1 MIKVITYFLKIS
13 ILSVIMIAQASAG
26 GGRRNGT
33 AGAQELLIPV
43 GARGLAF
50 NGAYLSGLKGVEAIF
65 YNPAGLAASNLSS
78 EAMFSY
84 MNYIADI
91 GVSYAA
97 IGTQFEGFGSLGLSI
112 KSIDF
117 GDILQTTTQNPYG
130 TGSTFSPTFVTVGIT
145 YANSLTDRIQ
155 VGVTGN
161 LISENIISTSAT
173 GIAFNVGVQYSNV
186 VDISGLNFG
195 VVLKNFGGQITF
207 DGPDLLRQADAI
219 NTLRGQQFYKIDGA
233 KFELPS
239 QVQLG
244 ISYKK
249 NINEDYRFLVIG
261 SFDNNNFSNDDYKIA
276 GEFAF
281 QETFFLRGGYS
292 YMASPSGQ
300 EEEQLFG
307 STFGAGF
314 NVNTGIDITVD
325 YAYRSA
331 KYFEANHVFT
341 IKLGIE

>member
-26 GGRRNGT
+26 GGRRNRT

-261 SFDNNNFSNDDYKIA
+261 SFDNNNFSNNDYKIA

>member
-1 MIKVITYFLKIS
+1 MIKAFTFLLKVSVI
-13 ILSVIMIAQASAG
+13 SVIMIAELFAG

-50 NGAYLSGLKGVEAIF
+50 NGAYLAGLDGVEAIF

-91 GVSYAA
+91 GISYAA
-97 IGTQFEGFGSLGLSI
+97 VATSFEGFGSIGLSI
-112 KSIDF
+112 KSMDF
-117 GDILQTTTQNPYG
+117 GDIPETTVQAPYG

-155 VGVTGN
+155 IGITGN
-161 LISENIISTSAT
+161 VVTENIISTSAT
-173 GIAFNVGVQYSNV
+173 GVAFNFGVQYSNV
-186 VDISGLNFG
+186 VDITGLKFG
-195 VVLKNFGGQITF
+195 VVLKNFGAPMTF
-207 DGPDLLRQADAI
+207 DGPDLIRQAQAI
-219 NTLRGQQFYKIDGA
+219 STLRGLQFYKIDGA
-233 KFELPS
+233 EFELPS
-239 QVQLG
+239 QVMIG
-244 ISYKK
+244 VAYERNISD
-249 NINEDYRFLVIG
+249 DYRFLLMG
-261 SFDNNNFSNDDYKIA
+261 AFENNNFSNDDYKIG

-292 YMASPSGQ
+292 YMPSPSSL

-314 NVNTGIDITVD
+314 KVNAGIDITVD
-325 YAYRSA
+325 YAYRYA
-331 KYFEANHVFT
+331 RYFEANHIFSM
-341 IKLGIE
+341 KLGID

>member
-1 MIKVITYFLKIS
+1 MIKVYTYFLKIS
-13 ILSVIMIAQASAG
+13 VLSVIMIAEMFAG
-26 GGRRNGT
+26 GGRRNGS

-50 NGAYLSGLKGVEAIF
+50 NGANLASLEGVESIF

-97 IGTQFEGFGSLGLSI
+97 IATSFEGFGSLGLSI

-117 GDILQTTTQNPYG
+117 GDILETTTQNPYG

-155 VGVTGN
+155 VGITAN
-161 LISENIISTSAT
+161 LISENIISTSAS
-173 GIAFNVGVQYSNV
+173 GMAFNIGVQYSNV
-186 VDISGLNFG
+186 VDISGLKFG
-195 VVLKNFGGQITF
+195 VVLKNFGPQIAF
-207 DGPDLLRQADAI
+207 DGADLIRQAEAI
-219 NTLRGQQFYKIDGA
+219 STLRGIQFYKIDGA

-239 QVQLG
+239 QIQLG
-244 ISYKK
+244 IAYER
-249 NINEDYRFLVIG
+249 NISEDYRFLVVG
-261 SFDNNNFSNDDYKIA
+261 SFENNNFSNDDYKIA

-281 QETFFLRGGYS
+281 LETFFLRGGYS
-292 YMASPSGQ
+292 YMAAPSGQ

-314 NVNTGIDITVD
+314 NVNSGLDITVD
-325 YAYRSA
+325 YAYRYA
-331 KYFEANHVFT
+331 RYFEANHVFS

>member
-1 MIKVITYFLKIS
+1 MIKIITYFLKIS

-97 IGTQFEGFGSLGLSI
+97 IGTSFEGFGSLGLSI

>member
-207 DGPDLLRQADAI
+207 DGI

>member
-13 ILSVIMIAQASAG
+13 ILSVIMFAQASAG

-43 GARGLAF
+43 GAKGLAF

-84 MNYIADI
+84 MSYIADI

-97 IGTQFEGFGSLGLSI
+97 IGTSFEGFGSLGLSI

-117 GDILQTTTQNPYG
+117 GDILETTTQNPYG

-173 GIAFNVGVQYSNV
+173 GLAFNVGVQYSNV

-207 DGPDLLRQADAI
+207 DGPDLLRQANAI

-249 NINEDYRFLVIG
+249 NISEDYRFLVIG